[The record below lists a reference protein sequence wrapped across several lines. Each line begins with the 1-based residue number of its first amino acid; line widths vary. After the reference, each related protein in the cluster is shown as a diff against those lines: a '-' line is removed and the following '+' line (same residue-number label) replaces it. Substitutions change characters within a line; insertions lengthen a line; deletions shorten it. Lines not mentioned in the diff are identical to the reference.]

1 MVGRGRPGILKWCYM
16 EQDKF
21 SLSWIKAREKYD
33 SKHRSNLLKEQYKK
47 DKSFFN
53 KIIDLGSGNGSF
65 LRYCH
70 NKKIVFEEM
79 LLIDY
84 NSKLLRDFYASTYNY
99 LNGTNYNI
107 LKESPTKY
115 QLKKTDNIKTKNIQ
129 LINTD
134 ILKSLDIINN
144 YNLISLSAMSDILPV
159 LFIKKLLNK
168 VGKNKIIYFSICFDG
183 SIKWDSS
190 HKYDK
195 YVLTMFNKHQEMNK
209 SSGYVVGSKSIK
221 LIKEYSEKKKYS
233 FQIKDSSWEL
243 KSYDENAKY
252 FQKMYLDTIYKPL
265 KKDDI
270 TDKDMLSE
278 WRKVKLKDIVSGKS
292 KITVGH
298 QDILILT

>member
-1 MVGRGRPGILKWCYM
+1 MAGRGRPGILKWCYM

-115 QLKKTDNIKTKNIQ
+115 QLKKIDTIKTENIQ
-129 LINTD
+129 LMNTD

-144 YNLISLSAMSDILPV
+144 YNLISLSAMSDILPI

-209 SSGYVVGSKSIK
+209 ISGYVVGSKSIK
-221 LIKEYSEKKKYS
+221 LIKEYSAKKKYS

-243 KSYDENAKY
+243 KSYNENTKY
-252 FQKMYLDTIYKPL
+252 FQKMYLNTIYKPL

-298 QDILILT
+298 KDILILT

>member
-1 MVGRGRPGILKWCYM
+1 MAGRGRPGILKWCYM

-115 QLKKTDNIKTKNIQ
+115 QLKKIDNIKTKNIQ

-144 YNLISLSAMSDILPV
+144 YNLISLSAMSDILPI

-221 LIKEYSEKKKYS
+221 LIKEYSAKKKYS

-298 QDILILT
+298 KDILILT

>member
-84 NSKLLRDFYASTYNY
+84 NSKLLRDFYPSTYNY

-115 QLKKTDNIKTKNIQ
+115 QLKKIDIIKPKNIQ
-129 LINTD
+129 LMNTD

-144 YNLISLSAMSDILPV
+144 YNLISLSAMSDILPI

>member
-84 NSKLLRDFYASTYNY
+84 NSKLLRDFYPSTYNY

-107 LKESPTKY
+107 LKESPVKY
-115 QLKKTDNIKTKNIQ
+115 QLKKIDIIKTKNIQ
-129 LINTD
+129 LMNTD

-252 FQKMYLDTIYKPL
+252 FQKMYLDTICRPL

-278 WRKVKLKDIVSGKS
+278 WRNVKLKDIVSGTS
-292 KITVGH
+292 KIIVGH
-298 QDILILT
+298 KDILILT

>member
-1 MVGRGRPGILKWCYM
+1 M

-33 SKHRSNLLKEQYKK
+33 LKHRSNLLKEQYKK

-70 NKKIVFEEM
+70 SKKMVFEEM

-84 NSKLLRDFYASTYNY
+84 DSKLLRDFYASTYNY

-115 QLKKTDNIKTKNIQ
+115 QLKKIDTIKTENIQ
-129 LINTD
+129 LMNTD

-144 YNLISLSAMSDILPV
+144 YNLISLSAMSDILPI

-209 SSGYVVGSKSIK
+209 ISGYVVGSKSIK
-221 LIKEYSEKKKYS
+221 LIKEYSAKKKYS

-252 FQKMYLDTIYKPL
+252 FQKMYLNTIYKPL

-298 QDILILT
+298 KDILILT

>member
-1 MVGRGRPGILKWCYM
+1 MAGRGQPGILKWCYM

-33 SKHRSNLLKEQYKK
+33 LKHRSNLLKEQYKK

-70 NKKIVFEEM
+70 SKKMVFEEM

-84 NSKLLRDFYASTYNY
+84 DSKLLRDFYASTYNY

-115 QLKKTDNIKTKNIQ
+115 QLKKTDTIKTKNIQ

-144 YNLISLSAMSDILPV
+144 YNLISLSAMSDILPI

-209 SSGYVVGSKSIK
+209 ISGYVVGSKSIK
-221 LIKEYSEKKKYS
+221 LIKEYSAKKKYS

-243 KSYDENAKY
+243 KSYNENTKY
-252 FQKMYLDTIYKPL
+252 FQKMYLNTIYKPL

-298 QDILILT
+298 KDILILT